1 MEKDMSMQPRKLEK
15 NVNDPVGK
23 PPKPPVPNQEIKGDL
38 TFDDK
43 VIQKIVGIALEEID
57 GLLTVDGGFF
67 SNLAGKIVNTDDVTS
82 GIDVEV
88 GKKQVAVDLDIVA
101 EYGKDITNIYDRI
114 KEVVSREVRNMTG
127 LDVIEVNVNVVD
139 VKTKKEQEDDSVTL
153 QDRVSSAAESTG
165 EFASKQTE
173 KAKNALSKGGEKISE
188 KTDDLKDTIKDGQE
202 PRVE

>member
-1 MEKDMSMQPRKLEK
+1 MEKDMLMQPGKLEK

-23 PPKPPVPNQEIKGDL
+23 PPKPPVPNQEIKGEL

-173 KAKNALSKGGEKISE
+173 KAKNALSKGGEKISK